1 MMRRLIK
8 IARRVSARLQQILSD
23 DPLLH
28 PLGRAS
34 DSSIDEA
41 LTAHGLGRADLFTL
55 GTTLAPHRHRIAA
68 MLLMQGLSPRDLA
81 TDHWPKL
88 KDADHRCAYCVN
100 TKRCESWLRWGR
112 QNDASRMFCLNA
124 ATFEQIKESTTK

>member
-1 MMRRLIK
+1 MLRLIK
-8 IARRVSARLQQILSD
+8 IARRASARLQQILSD
-23 DPLLH
+23 DPLFH

-41 LTAHGLGRADLFTL
+41 LKARGLGRADLFTP

-68 MLLMQGLSPRDLA
+68 MLHMQGLSPRHIA
-81 TDHWPKL
+81 TNHWPKL
-88 KDADHRCAYCVN
+88 KDADHRCAYCFN

-112 QNDASRMFCLNA
+112 QNDSPRMFCLNA
-124 ATFEQIKESTTK
+124 AAFKQIKASTTK